1 MQRTDDP
8 IWIEGDGIVLREWL
22 TSDVPSLVT
31 LYDTSEMDRRTP
43 VASPFTEREAR
54 DYVASA
60 HQLRRE
66 VGSLQLAITTT
77 GGEAIGE
84 VLAFPA
90 AEDGVVELAFAVAAS
105 HMGQGLAR
113 RAVSVVLTN
122 LAKMDV
128 VRAQLLIA
136 DDNRPSQ
143 RVAKDAGFVLTD
155 QPVVERHRK
164 GMILRL
170 ATWDRALGSAL
181 PESDYSDADVV
192 EPQEA
197 S

>member
-1 MQRTDDP
+1 MQRSEDP
-8 IWIEGDGIVLREWL
+8 IWIEGDGIVLREWRR
-22 TSDVPSLVT
+22 SDVPSLVT
-31 LYDTSEMDRRTP
+31 LYDTHEMDRRTP
-43 VASPFTEREAR
+43 VASPFTEQVAR

-60 HQLRRE
+60 HQLRLE
-66 VGSLQLAITTT
+66 VGSLQLAITTA

-84 VLAFPA
+84 VLGFPA
-90 AEDGVVELAFAVAAS
+90 AEGGVVELAYAVAAS

-113 RAVSVVLTN
+113 RAVSALLKT
-122 LAKMDV
+122 LAKMGA

-143 RVAKDAGFVLTD
+143 RVAMDAGFVLTD

-164 GMILRL
+164 GTILRL
-170 ATWDRALGSAL
+170 ATWDRAVRD
-181 PESDYSDADVV
+181 SDYSDADVDD
-192 EPQEA
+192 PQEA

>member
-43 VASPFTEREAR
+43 VASPFTEQGAR

-66 VGSLQLAITTT
+66 AGSLQLAITTT

-90 AEDGVVELAFAVAAS
+90 AEDGVF
-105 HMGQGLAR
+105 
-113 RAVSVVLTN
+113 
-122 LAKMDV
+122 
-128 VRAQLLIA
+128 
-136 DDNRPSQ
+136 
-143 RVAKDAGFVLTD
+143 
-155 QPVVERHRK
+155 ER
-164 GMILRL
+164 
-170 ATWDRALGSAL
+170 SC
-181 PESDYSDADVV
+181 
-192 EPQEA
+192 
-197 S
+197 